1 MTSVQ
6 IANSSGGLNVPYAT
20 QIQAASQ
27 KYGVPATLIAAV
39 IKQESGFNPSAHSGA
54 GAAGLMQLM
63 PSTAAGLGVANPY
76 DPAQSIDG
84 GTRYLAQAIKNNNG
98 SVPLALA
105 AYNAGQGAVNKYNG
119 IPPYKETQNYV
130 KSIMAMYGAGNID
143 VSSINTADGSSSNPL
158 DIGSTIVN
166 GFQNIFRTLFTD
178 TAKFFIYLIL
188 FALMVF
194 FGYQALKGSPVVNG
208 TIQGGKRA
216 VNGAKKT
223 AMKVVEVMPK

>member
-1 MTSVQ
+1 MATVQ
-6 IANSSGGLNVPYAT
+6 IASSGALTVPYAN

-54 GAAGLMQLM
+54 GAVGLMQLM
-63 PSTAAGLGVANPY
+63 PSTAAGLGVTNPY

-105 AYNAGQGAVNKYNG
+105 SYNAGQGAVNKYGG

-130 KSIMAMYGAGNID
+130 QSIMSMYGSGNINPSSLN
-143 VSSINTADGSSSNPL
+143 VSGGSSNPL

-166 GFQNIFRTLFTD
+166 GFQNIFQTMATD
-178 TAKFFIYLIL
+178 TIKFIIYIIL
-188 FALMVF
+188 FILMVF
-194 FGYQALKGSPVVNG
+194 FGWQALKGSPVVNS
-208 TIQGGKRA
+208 TAQGVKKTGKGI
-216 VNGAKKT
+216 VKGAKT
-223 AMKVVEVMPK
+223 AAELIPK